1 MGKGVI
7 MLDHLRLHLFFKERH
22 LERLTDGSA
31 VLKGKPDDYGF
42 AVASRHVEK
51 NELGIYE
58 PKDLY
63 APYES
68 LPSSYTGLAV
78 KLFHISN
85 YSDPYVEIKASP
97 PKLLQG
103 HNVFGGE
110 SVGNAACEML
120 GILFQAMPL
129 LADAI
134 HLPSTQIRHL
144 DVTFSSQVSNPN
156 VIPKVIDYM
165 SRLRNGQTRPTKDKK
180 FATTAYWGGST
191 SRLVQLKCYAKHAE
205 MLHQFERFKKAA
217 EAGDTQAKLIVD
229 TVYTPELF
237 EYSRNLMRWEA
248 RIKYRK
254 LERLG
259 IPTNLFEF
267 IKYQNQNKNLLGEL
281 WRLSF
286 APIIKTF
293 EGQAMPY
300 ANDDD
305 LYDLLKDKLKTYT
318 ASGRVSYTKANNAM
332 NFYHLLRDIGFE
344 QVKQRYSRPT
354 FYRNLKNLTDAG
366 LSKAWLQNLH
376 THEKGQVIPLVKF
389 AEIDFTKQA
398 PSGYRPPVSQ
408 FNLPFAIAS

>member
-1 MGKGVI
+1 
-7 MLDHLRLHLFFKERH
+7 MLDHLRLHLFFKDEH
-22 LERLTDGSA
+22 LMRLSDGSA
-31 VLKGKPDDYGF
+31 VLKGNPDEYGF
-42 AVASRHVEK
+42 SVASRHVEK
-51 NELGIYE
+51 NENGDYE

-63 APYES
+63 APYDS

-78 KLFHISN
+78 KLFHISS

-103 HNVFGGE
+103 HNVYGGE
-110 SVGNAACEML
+110 SVGNAAIEML
-120 GILFQAMPL
+120 GILFQAIPK

-134 HLPSTQIRHL
+134 HLPYTQIRHL

-165 SRLRNGQTRPTKDKK
+165 SRLKNGQTRPTKDKK

-205 MLHQFERFKKAA
+205 LCHQLEKFKKQAA
-217 EAGDTQAKLIVD
+217 AGDTQAQLIVD

-237 EYSRNLMRWEA
+237 EYSKNLMRWEA

-259 IPTNLFEF
+259 LPTGLFDF
-267 IKYQNQNKNLLGEL
+267 IKYQKANPDVLAKL

-293 EGQAMPY
+293 EGEAMPY
-300 ANDDD
+300 ANDDE
-305 LYDLLKDKLKTYT
+305 LHEMLKDKLKTYT
-318 ASGRVSYTKANNAM
+318 KSGRVSYTRANNAM
-332 NFYHLLRDIGFE
+332 NFYHLIRDIGFD
-344 QVKQRYSRPT
+344 QVKKRYRPST
-354 FYRNLKNLTDAG
+354 FYDNLKNLTDAG
-366 LSKAWLQNLH
+366 LSKSWLQNMH

-389 AEIDFTKQA
+389 AEIDFSRQA
-398 PSGYRPPVSQ
+398 PDGYKPPISK
-408 FNLPFAIAS
+408 FNTPFALAM

>member
-1 MGKGVI
+1 
-7 MLDHLRLHLFFKERH
+7 MLDHLRLHLFFKEKH
-22 LERLTDGSA
+22 LHRLFDGTA
-31 VLKGKPDDYGF
+31 VLKGNPDDYGF

-51 NELGIYE
+51 NDVGIYE

-78 KLFHISN
+78 KLFHISS

-134 HLPSTQIRHL
+134 YLPFTQIRHL

-165 SRLRNGQTRPTKDKK
+165 SRLKNGQTRPTKDKK

-205 MLHQFERFKKAA
+205 LCHQLERFKKQAVF
-217 EAGDTQAKLIVD
+217 GDAQAQMIVD

-237 EYSRNLMRWEA
+237 EYSKKLMRWEA

-259 IPTNLFEF
+259 MPTNLFEF
-267 IKYQNQNKNLLGEL
+267 IKFQNANKGILAQL
-281 WRLSF
+281 WRLAF
-286 APIIKTF
+286 APILKTF
-293 EGQAMPY
+293 EGEAMPY
-300 ANDDD
+300 ADDDD

-318 ASGRVSYTKANNAM
+318 KSGRISYTRANNAM

-344 QVKQRYSRPT
+344 QVKQRYSKTT
-354 FYRNLKNLTDAG
+354 FHRNIKNLTDAG

-376 THEKGQVIPLVKF
+376 TDEKGQVIPLVKF
-389 AEIDFTKQA
+389 CEIDFKKQA
-398 PSGYRPPVSQ
+398 PDGYKPPVSQ
-408 FNLPFAIAS
+408 FNTPFAIAI